1 MGGRLSAVID
11 GRERGRTAVCG
22 VQPCFKNL
30 CLSTAADPQMGWGV
44 GAEATGAAAPWGK
57 MLLGALH
64 EAKAQPCTVGSH
76 SLLCSMQ
83 PESLQ
88 AALTS
93 LLH

>member
-11 GRERGRTAVCG
+11 GQERGRTAVCG

-30 CLSTAADPQMGWGV
+30 CLSTAADPQMGWGA
-44 GAEATGAAAPWGK
+44 GAEAAGAAARGE

-64 EAKAQPCTVGSH
+64 EAKAQPCMVGSH
-76 SLLCSMQ
+76 SLLCSTQ

>member
-11 GRERGRTAVCG
+11 GWERGRTAVCG
-22 VQPCFKNL
+22 VQPRFTNL
-30 CLSTAADPQMGWGV
+30 CLSAAAGPQMGWGG
-44 GAEATGAAAPWGK
+44 GAEATGAAAGGE

-64 EAKAQPCTVGSH
+64 EAKAQPCTVGSR
-76 SLLCSMQ
+76 SFLCSTQ